1 MKEIFSFNLSKFFF
15 VVAETS
21 ANNVSPLNSS
31 AINSYCK
38 SSFFIFCGSA
48 AGKSHLLI
56 ATIIGT
62 FAALACFIASIV

>member
-1 MKEIFSFNLSKFFF
+1 MLSLSLSKFFF

-21 ANNVSPLNSS
+21 TKSVSPLNSS

-62 FAALACFIASIV
+62 FAALACFIASTV

>member
-1 MKEIFSFNLSKFFF
+1 

-21 ANNVSPLNSS
+21 ANKVSPLNSS
-31 AINSYCK
+31 AISSYCK

-48 AGKSHLLI
+48 AGKSHLFI